1 MEKYTFPEAQVQ
13 AALAGFVLLKADV
26 TANDDVD
33 QALMK
38 RLGII
43 GPPATLFYSE
53 GRERR
58 ELRLFGFEQPTAFAA
73 RAQRAARP
81 IDNERR

>member
-1 MEKYTFPEAQVQ
+1 M
-13 AALAGFVLLKADV
+13 AL
-26 TANDDVD
+26 
-33 QALMK
+33 
-38 RLGII
+38 
-43 GPPATLFYSE
+43 GPPATLFYSD

-58 ELRLFGFEQPTAFAA
+58 ELRLFGFEQPAAFAV